1 MRFSSKTSFPFLL
14 LISLCFAL
22 LFESCTIVR
31 NYPKNKPFVYLN
43 KVKVEGNVSKDEK
56 KRLTEE
62 LNNYWDDSMK
72 ANRVQQL
79 GFIYKIK
86 NPPIFDS
93 SNLYRSRGFMNAY
106 LNSQGYYRSNFYP
119 SYRFDTSG
127 SKIKAT
133 IAFRIA
139 IGKII
144 KIDSIAYNML
154 DTSKQA
160 IDSSLQKLTI
170 AESKASLIK
179 KGQPYTKEAINNELD
194 RLTSWYH
201 QNGYYKFS
209 RDNIYAQLDTLDPK
223 LLKLTLDPAK
233 VAELIVESDTK
244 NRENT
249 SWNITIA
256 QRKGKDSLALQQF
269 YVGKVYY
276 YPDLRNAYYNPEITI
291 ARKDFNVFNHKEAT
305 MYYTNEKFFFRP
317 LREHTYLRNG
327 DLYNEGLY
335 YKTINKLS
343 QIGTWKQVDIRPQ
356 IRDKD
361 SIDLYIFM
369 VPEKQQSFTVDQEFS
384 RNTGDLGSGN
394 LLGIGTNFTYKNRNV
409 WRQSIQ
415 SLTSLR
421 FGVELD
427 IQNST
432 NTYGSNSLLQTTQI
446 NLSHTYI
453 FPRLIQPFTHWA
465 FLDKLDNKRTLLN
478 VSGAYT
484 DRKELYG
491 LKSLVFSWG
500 YEWSKGNNTWLL
512 KVPNIELYK
521 VDTLRGLDSLFKT
534 TPFLRNS
541 FRNGKVIGVTLSY
554 SKTFVSQNNP
564 SQSHYIRLG
573 YEESGALINH
583 ISSSSTDIFSYNK
596 LEGEYRF
603 IKKFTKDE
611 FASRI
616 FTGVGLHGNQS
627 MPVFKQYFLGG
638 PNSMR
643 AWGLR
648 QLGLG
653 SSLSSDTSTG
663 GYTDRYGDLAIEG
676 NIEYRFQLGTING
689 VKIGSAVYT
698 DIGNIWNIKS
708 QGTGDNSTFQLKNFE
723 RDLAIGVGTGIRVDF
738 NYFLIRVDMAYKV
751 KDPARKEHDG
761 WMSFKNF
768 EWTNARAN
776 GIEIKNYAIQL
787 GIGLPF

>member
-1 MRFSSKTSFPFLL
+1 MRFSSKTSFSFLL
-14 LISLCFAL
+14 LTFFCFAL
-22 LFESCTIVR
+22 FVESCTIVR

-43 KVKVEGNVSKDEK
+43 KIKVEGNITKDEK

-79 GFIYKIK
+79 GFLYKIK
-86 NPPIFDS
+86 NPPVFDS
-93 SNLYRSRGFMNAY
+93 NNLYRSKGFMSAY
-106 LNSQGYYRSNFYP
+106 LNSQGYYRSNFF
-119 SYRFDTSG
+119 SSFRFDS
-127 SKIKAT
+127 SKNKIKT
-133 IAFRIA
+133 TVAFRIA

-144 KIDSIAYNML
+144 KIDSVAYNML
-154 DTSKQA
+154 DTTNRPV
-160 IDSSLQKLTI
+160 DSSLQQLTLSQ
-170 AESKASLIK
+170 SKYSMIK

-194 RLTSWYH
+194 RLTGWYH

-209 RDNIYAQLDTLDPK
+209 RDNIYAELDTLDPK
-223 LLKLTLDPAK
+223 LLTLTLDPAK
-233 VAELIVESDTK
+233 EAELIVDADTK

-249 SWNITIA
+249 SWNVTIA

-269 YVGKVYY
+269 FIGKVYY
-276 YPDLRNAYYNPEITI
+276 YPDIKNAYYNPDATI
-291 ARKDFNVFNHKEAT
+291 ARQDFNVFTHKEAT

-317 LREHTYLRNG
+317 LREHTYLHNG
-327 DLYNEGLY
+327 DLYNESLY

-369 VPEKQQSFTVDQEFS
+369 VPEKKQSFTVDQEFS

-409 WRQSIQ
+409 WRQAVQ

-421 FGVELD
+421 FGVELNV
-427 IQNST
+427 QNTANS
-432 NTYGSNSLLQTTQI
+432 YGNNSLLQTTQV
-446 NLSHTYI
+446 NLSHTYV

-465 FLDKLDNKRTLLN
+465 ILDKLENKRTLLS

-484 DRKELYG
+484 DRKDLYG
-491 LKSLVFSWG
+491 LKSLVASWG

-512 KVPNIELYK
+512 KLPNIELYK
-521 VDTLRGLDSLFKT
+521 VDTLQGLDSLFKT

-541 FRNGKVIGVTLSY
+541 FRDGKVIGISLSLA
-554 SKTFVSQNNP
+554 KTFVSSNDP
-564 SQSHYIRLG
+564 SKSHYIRFS
-573 YEESGALINH
+573 YEESGMGVSN
-583 ISSSSTDIFSYNK
+583 IFPGLNNLFIYNK

-603 IKKFTKDE
+603 IKRYHKDE
-611 FASRI
+611 FATRF
-616 FTGVGLHGNQS
+616 FTGVGLHGDQS

-653 SSLSSDTSTG
+653 SSLASDTSTS
-663 GYTDRYGDLAIEG
+663 GYTDRYGDLAIEA
-676 NIEYRFQLGTING
+676 NMEYRFQLGTING
-689 VKIGSAVYT
+689 IKIGSAIYT
-698 DIGNIWNIKS
+698 DAGNIWNIRS
-708 QGTGDNSTFQLKNFE
+708 QGAGDNSTFQLSNIGK
-723 RDLAIGVGTGIRVDF
+723 DLAVGVGTGIRVDF

-751 KDPARKEHDG
+751 KDPARQENDG
-761 WMSFKNF
+761 WMNFKKF
-768 EWTNARAN
+768 EWTNTRPN
-776 GIEIKNYAIQL
+776 GVEVKNYAIQL